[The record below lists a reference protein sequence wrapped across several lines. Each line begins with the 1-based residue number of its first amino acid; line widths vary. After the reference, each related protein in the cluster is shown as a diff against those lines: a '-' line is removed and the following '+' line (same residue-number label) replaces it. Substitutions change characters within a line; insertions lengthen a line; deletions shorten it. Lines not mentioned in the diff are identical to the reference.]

1 MAEGARCRFDL
12 PKDYVER
19 KPEAVLRLGD
29 RTVVRHRSGRASWD
43 NHVFI
48 QVPMVMALTT
58 GRKSIGWRG
67 HHMTL
72 TEGDAVFASPGHY
85 RMSEDAP

>member
-1 MAEGARCRFDL
+1 MAEGERFRLDL

-29 RTVVRHRSGRASWD
+29 LTVVRHRSGKASWD

-48 QVPMVMALTT
+48 RVPMVVALSS
-58 GRKSIGWRG
+58 GRKSIRWRSS
-67 HHMTL
+67 
-72 TEGDAVFASPGHY
+72 AVFAN
-85 RMSEDAP
+85 